1 MQIPLGDCE
10 MMITERFFKNL
21 LFQMTGG
28 NVSGRDVRGMSFL
41 GLLPS
46 SRIAEV
52 RLPANVLG
60 TDMWSKRP
68 PTNGE
73 KLEHKQT
80 DKQCNSQIVYVYS
93 QVTFPESEN
102 IQRQ

>member
-1 MQIPLGDCE
+1 MKIP
-10 MMITERFFKNL
+10 IFFQELTFSND
-21 LFQMTGG
+21 GG
-28 NVSGRDVRGMSFL
+28 KVSGRDVRGMSFL

-80 DKQCNSQIVYVYS
+80 DEQCNIQIVYVYS
-93 QVTFPESEN
+93 QVAFPESEN